1 MVYAS
6 VGSAIASHSS
16 ARALCDHP
24 RNLPDDLVRE
34 IARKGGIVMA
44 NSYPAFVDRKA
55 SQADAERGKEPGV
68 GEGDAMDVSVNNEK
82 CHRYGTCQAEAPDV
96 FQLIEDNRLTYNRR
110 PPEEHFAQ
118 ARQAAR
124 ACPMRAI
131 EIRERVK

>member
-1 MVYAS
+1 
-6 VGSAIASHSS
+6 
-16 ARALCDHP
+16 
-24 RNLPDDLVRE
+24 
-34 IARKGGIVMA
+34 
-44 NSYPAFVDRKA
+44 
-55 SQADAERGKEPGV
+55 
-68 GEGDAMDVSVNNEK
+68 MDVSVNNEK

-118 ARQAAR
+118 ARSAAR